1 MNYIKEYGLKRSGTN
16 YLMFKGADV
25 KIENI
30 MSSKKKF
37 NIDYYKNRE
46 YFKELSDEQIRLI
59 YRLLINIEKI

>member
-1 MNYIKEYGLKRSGTN
+1 
-16 YLMFKGADV
+16 
-25 KIENI
+25 